1 MVDIT
6 LHQFTSL
13 LFVTFGCACAP
24 LTRNSRKRFELQ
36 PSLVRSFV
44 RSISLLHPDLGSHS
58 PETLTTEKTEEN
70 NRLLLSA
77 AEAHHQLREERHG
90 RYKVRGRRKER
101 VEVS

>member
-24 LTRNSRKRFELQ
+24 LTRNSRNRFELQ

-44 RSISLLHPDLGSHS
+44 PSPSFIQISAVTPL
-58 PETLTTEKTEEN
+58 
-70 NRLLLSA
+70 RLLLRRRQRRTTDFCSRP
-77 AEAHHQLREERHG
+77 LRPITNFERSVMDVI
-90 RYKVRGRRKER
+90 R
-101 VEVS
+101 